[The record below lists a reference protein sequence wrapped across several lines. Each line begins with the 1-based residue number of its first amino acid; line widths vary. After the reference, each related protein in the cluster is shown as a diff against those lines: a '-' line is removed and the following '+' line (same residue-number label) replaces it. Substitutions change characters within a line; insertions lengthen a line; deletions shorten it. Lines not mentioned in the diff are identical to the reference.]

1 MSRSGDRMS
10 SSDVSRAGGPVER
23 DIEQAITALKK
34 GAYLLKYGRR
44 GKPKFCPFRLA
55 NLRFGAA
62 PSKIKICGCT
72 RTCAGKSGRL
82 SYILVAEFYPC
93 YLQSCTQVLEH
104 VNADLKCYEICKDKE
119 EAEVWFSG
127 LKALISHGH
136 QRKWRTESRSD
147 GISSGANSPRTYTRR
162 SSPLHSPFGRP
173 LYELI
178 FVLKL
183 LEHEINHS
191 SLQQDGAD
199 QLRLHS
205 PYESPPKNGLDKAF
219 ADVVLYAMPPK
230 GFFPSDTASG
240 SVHSV
245 SSGGSDGLHGHMKGM
260 GVDAFRVSLSSAVSS
275 SSQGSGHDDGDAMGD
290 VFIWGEGTGDSV
302 MGGGPHRV
310 GSSFSAKMD
319 ALLPKAL
326 ESAVVL
332 DVQNIACGVRH
343 AALVTKQGEMFSWGE
358 ESGGRLGHGV
368 DADVLHPKLIDA
380 LSNTNIELVACGEY
394 HSCAVTL
401 SGDLYTWGDGHFGL
415 LGHGN
420 EVSHWVPKR
429 VNGPLEGIH
438 VSSIS
443 CGPWHTAVVTSAGQ
457 LFTFGDGTF
466 GVLGHGDR
474 KSVSKPREVESLR
487 GLRTVRAACGVW
499 HTAAVVEVMVGSSS
513 SSNCSSGKLFTW
525 GDGDKGRLGHGDKEP
540 KLVPTC
546 VAALVEPNFCQVSCG
561 HSLTVA
567 LTTAGHVY
575 TMGSPVYGQLGN
587 PQADGKHPS
596 RVEGKLVKN
605 FVEEIACGAYHVAV
619 LTSRTEVYTWG
630 KGANGRLGHGDT
642 DDRNFPTLVEA
653 LKDKQV
659 KSIACGTNFTAA
671 ICLHKWVSGVDQ
683 SMCSGCRLPF
693 NFKRKRHNCYNCGL
707 VFCHSCSSKK
717 SLRAS
722 MAPNPNKPYRVC
734 DNCFNK
740 LKKAIETDTSSQSS
754 VRRGSMNQGING
766 IIDKDEKLDT
776 RSRPNLARF
785 SSMESLKPGES
796 RFSKRNKKLEF
807 NSSRVSPIPN
817 GSSQWGSALN
827 ISKSFNPVFGS
838 SKKFF
843 SASVPGSRI
852 VSRAT
857 SPISRRVSPPRS
869 TTPTPTLGGLTSPKI
884 VLDDTKMTNE
894 CLSQEVIKLRAQQ
907 NAMIESFD
915 SESFFRNAL
924 YWTSPLNQADYPL
937 PFALLHVET
946 LTCKAQ
952 LQEVELERTTKQLK
966 EAIAIAGEETAKC
979 KAAKEVIKSLTAQI
993 VVPSIAE
1000 DSISQFS
1007 WNFGVNALEMLVS
1020 TLFSRGGY
1028 VSAYDGRSSY
1038 MVSSLLMLYSVLQ
1051 LKEMAERLPV
1061 GSARNTKSPPFTS
1074 LGLPSIPHDVANATF
1089 DRVNGQDLES
1099 NESNN
1104 LLLSNGSSTASYRSL
1119 GHSRLGHTEATMR
1132 NGNKTKE
1139 SDSRNENEWVEQDEP
1154 GVYITLT
1161 SLPGGLKDLKRVRF
1175 SRKRFSEK
1183 QAEQWW
1189 AENRARVYE
1198 QYNVRMVDKSSVGV
1212 GSEDLAH

>member
-1 MSRSGDRMS
+1 MPRSDRMN
-10 SSDVSRAGGPVER
+10 SDVSRTGGPVER

-55 NLRFGAA
+55 NDESVLIWFSGKEEKHLKLSHVSRIISGQ
-62 PSKIKICGCT
+62 
-72 RTCAGKSGRL
+72 RTPIFQR
-82 SYILVAEFYPC
+82 YPRPEKE
-93 YLQSCTQVLEH
+93 YQSFSLIYSDRSL
-104 VNADLKCYEICKDKE
+104 DLICKDKD

-127 LKALISHGH
+127 LKALISRSH

-147 GISSGANSPRTYTRR
+147 GVSSEANSPRTYTRR
-162 SSPLHSPFGRP
+162 SSPLHSPFG
-173 LYELI
+173 
-178 FVLKL
+178 
-183 LEHEINHS
+183 S
-191 SLQQDGAD
+191 GDSLQKDGND
-199 QLRLHS
+199 QFRLHT
-205 PYESPPKNGLDKAF
+205 PYDSPPKNGMDKAF
-219 ADVVLYAMPPK
+219 SDVILYTMPPR
-230 GFFPSDTASG
+230 GFFPSDSASG
-240 SVHSV
+240 SVHSL
-245 SSGGSDGLHGHMKGM
+245 SSGSDGLHGQMKAMGM
-260 GVDAFRVSLSSAVSS
+260 DAFRVSLSSAVSS
-275 SSQGSGHDDGDAMGD
+275 SSQGSGHDDGDALGD
-290 VFIWGEGTGDSV
+290 VFIWGEGTGDGV
-302 MGGGPHRV
+302 LGGGPHRI
-310 GSSFSAKMD
+310 GCCSGNKLDS
-319 ALLPKAL
+319 LLPKAL

-332 DVQNIACGVRH
+332 DVQNIACGGRH
-343 AALVTKQGEMFSWGE
+343 AALVTKQGEIFSWGE

-368 DADVLHPKLIDA
+368 DSDVLQPKLIDG
-380 LSNTNIELVACGEY
+380 LSNTNIELVACGER
-394 HSCAVTL
+394 HTCAVTL

-443 CGPWHTAVVTSAGQ
+443 CGPWHTAIVTSAGQ
-457 LFTFGDGTF
+457 LYTFGDGTF

-474 KSVSKPREVESLR
+474 RSISRPREVESLK

-499 HTAAVVEVMVGSSS
+499 HTAAVVEVMVGNSS

-546 VAALVEPNFCQVSCG
+546 VAALVDPNFCQVACG

-567 LTTAGHVY
+567 LTTSGHVY

-587 PQADGKHPS
+587 PQADGKLPC
-596 RVEGKLVKN
+596 RVEGKLAKS

-642 DDRNFPTLVEA
+642 DDRNFPTLLEA

-659 KSIACGTNFTAA
+659 KSVACGTNFTAA
-671 ICLHKWVSGVDQ
+671 ICLHKGVSGVDQ

-734 DNCFNK
+734 DNCFSK
-740 LKKAIETDTSSQSS
+740 LKKSIETDASSHSS
-754 VRRGSMNQGING
+754 VGRRGSINQGLSA
-766 IIDKDEKLDT
+766 IIDKDEKVDVK
-776 RSRPNLARF
+776 SRPHLARF
-785 SSMESLKPGES
+785 SSMESLKQVES
-796 RFSKRNKKLEF
+796 RSSKRNKKLEF

-817 GSSQWGSALN
+817 GNSQWGALN
-827 ISKSFNPVFGS
+827 ISKSFTGS

-857 SPISRRVSPPRS
+857 SPISRRPSPPRS
-869 TTPTPTLGGLTSPKI
+869 TTPTPTLGGLTSPKV
-884 VLDDTKMTNE
+884 VLDDAKMTNDS
-894 CLSQEVIKLRAQQ
+894 LSQEVIKLRAQ
-907 NAMIESFD
+907 
-915 SESFFRNAL
+915 
-924 YWTSPLNQADYPL
+924 
-937 PFALLHVET
+937 VEN
-946 LTCKAQ
+946 LTRKAQ
-952 LQEVELERTTKQLK
+952 LQELELERTNKQLK
-966 EAIAIAGEETAKC
+966 EAIAIAGEESAKC
-979 KAAKEVIKSLTAQI
+979 KAAKEVIKSLTAQ
-993 VVPSIAE
+993 
-1000 DSISQFS
+1000 
-1007 WNFGVNALEMLVS
+1007 
-1020 TLFSRGGY
+1020 
-1028 VSAYDGRSSY
+1028 
-1038 MVSSLLMLYSVLQ
+1038 

-1061 GSARNTKSPPFTS
+1061 GAARNIKSPPLTL
-1074 LGLPSIPHDVANATF
+1074 LGSNPISGDAPNASIDKLHGPAS
-1089 DRVNGQDLES
+1089 GLELES
-1099 NESNN
+1099 NGVNN
-1104 LLLSNGSSTASYRSL
+1104 QLLPNGSSTNSNRSSGHNKQ
-1119 GHSRLGHTEATMR
+1119 GHSEAAAR
-1132 NGNKTKE
+1132 NGGRTRE
-1139 SDSRNENEWVEQDEP
+1139 GDSRNENEWVEQDEP

-1161 SLPGGLKDLKRVRF
+1161 SLPGGAKDLKRVRF

-1183 QAEQWW
+1183 QAELWW
-1189 AENRARVYE
+1189 AENRARVHE

>member
-1 MSRSGDRMS
+1 MSRNGDRMS
-10 SSDVSRAGGPVER
+10 NPDASRAGGPVER

-34 GAYLLKYGRR
+34 GAHLLKYGRR
-44 GKPKFCPFRLA
+44 GKPKFCPFRLS
-55 NLRFGAA
+55 NDESVLIWFSGKEEKHLKLSHVSRIISGQ
-62 PSKIKICGCT
+62 
-72 RTCAGKSGRL
+72 RTPIFQR
-82 SYILVAEFYPC
+82 YPRPEKE
-93 YLQSCTQVLEH
+93 YQSFSLIY
-104 VNADLKCYEICKDKE
+104 NDRSLDLICKDKE

-127 LKALISHGH
+127 LKALISRGH

-147 GISSGANSPRTYTRR
+147 GISSGATSPRTYTRR
-162 SSPLHSPFGRP
+162 SSPLNSPFGSGDSMQ
-173 LYELI
+173 
-178 FVLKL
+178 K
-183 LEHEINHS
+183 
-191 SLQQDGAD
+191 DGAG

-205 PYESPPKNGLDKAF
+205 PYDSPPKNGLDKAF
-219 ADVVLYAMPPK
+219 SDVILYAVPPK
-230 GFFPSDTASG
+230 GFFPSDSATG
-240 SVHSV
+240 SVHSI
-245 SSGGSDGLHGHMKGM
+245 SSGGSDGMHGHIKGM

-275 SSQGSGHDDGDAMGD
+275 SSQGSGHDDGDALGD
-290 VFIWGEGTGDSV
+290 VFMWGEGTGDGII
-302 MGGGPHRV
+302 GGGPYKV
-310 GSSFSAKMD
+310 GSCLGAKMD
-319 ALLPKAL
+319 SFLPKAL

-332 DVQNIACGVRH
+332 DVQNIACGGRH
-343 AALVTKQGEMFSWGE
+343 AALVTKQGEIFSWGE

-368 DADVLHPKLIDA
+368 DSDVLHPKLIDA

-401 SGDLYTWGDGHFGL
+401 SGDLYTWGEGHFGL

-474 KSVSKPREVESLR
+474 ESVSKPREVESLK

-525 GDGDKGRLGHGDKEP
+525 GDGDKGRLGHGDKES

-546 VAALVEPNFCQVSCG
+546 VAALVEPNFCQVACG
-561 HSLTVA
+561 HSMTVA
-567 LTTAGHVY
+567 LTTSGHVY

-587 PQADGKHPS
+587 PQADGKLPS
-596 RVEGKLVKN
+596 RVEGKLGKS

-630 KGANGRLGHGDT
+630 KGANGRLGHGDA
-642 DDRNFPTLVEA
+642 DDRNSPTLVEA

-740 LKKAIETDTSSQSS
+740 LKKAIETDTSSHSS
-754 VRRGSMNQGING
+754 ISRRGSMNQVIND
-766 IIDKDEKLDT
+766 IIDKDDKLDI
-776 RSRPNLARF
+776 RSRPQLARF
-785 SSMESLKPGES
+785 SSMESLKQGES
-796 RFSKRNKKLEF
+796 RTSKRNKKLEF

-817 GSSQWGSALN
+817 GSTQWGSQN

-857 SPISRRVSPPRS
+857 SPISRRGSPPRS
-869 TTPTPTLGGLTSPKI
+869 TTPTPTLGGLTSPKV
-884 VLDDTKMTNE
+884 VLDDAKMINDS
-894 CLSQEVIKLRAQQ
+894 LSQEVIKLREQV
-907 NAMIESFD
+907 ES
-915 SESFFRNAL
+915 
-924 YWTSPLNQADYPL
+924 
-937 PFALLHVET
+937 
-946 LTCKAQ
+946 LTRKAQ

-979 KAAKEVIKSLTAQI
+979 KAAKEVIKSLTAQ
-993 VVPSIAE
+993 
-1000 DSISQFS
+1000 
-1007 WNFGVNALEMLVS
+1007 
-1020 TLFSRGGY
+1020 
-1028 VSAYDGRSSY
+1028 
-1038 MVSSLLMLYSVLQ
+1038 

-1061 GSARNTKSPPFTS
+1061 GSSRNMKSPPFTPHGAS
-1074 LGLPSIPHDVANATF
+1074 LSSDVSNASF
-1089 DRVNGQDLES
+1089 NGINGQINGQELEPY
-1099 NESNN
+1099 ESNN
-1104 LLLSNGSSTASYRSL
+1104 LLLSNGSSTASNRSL
-1119 GHSRLGHTEATMR
+1119 VQNRQGNAEAMTR
-1132 NGNKTKE
+1132 NGNRSKE

>member
-1 MSRSGDRMS
+1 MTSRNGDRMS
-10 SSDVSRAGGPVER
+10 NPDVSRAGGPVER

-34 GAYLLKYGRR
+34 GAHLLKYGRR

-55 NLRFGAA
+55 N
-62 PSKIKICGCT
+62 
-72 RTCAGKSGRL
+72 
-82 SYILVAEFYPC
+82 
-93 YLQSCTQVLEH
+93 
-104 VNADLKCYEICKDKE
+104 ICKDKE

-127 LKALISHGH
+127 LKALISRGH

-147 GISSGANSPRTYTRR
+147 GISSGATSPRTYTRR
-162 SSPLHSPFGRP
+162 SSPLNSPFG
-173 LYELI
+173 
-178 FVLKL
+178 
-183 LEHEINHS
+183 S
-191 SLQQDGAD
+191 ADGLQKDGAA

-205 PYESPPKNGLDKAF
+205 PYDSPPKSGVDKAF
-219 ADVVLYAMPPK
+219 SDVIMYAVPSK
-230 GFFPSDTASG
+230 GYFPSDSASG
-240 SVHSV
+240 SIHSV
-245 SSGGSDGLHGHMKGM
+245 SSGGSDGIHGHMKGM

-275 SSQGSGHDDGDAMGD
+275 SSQGSGHDDADALGD
-290 VFIWGEGTGDSV
+290 VFIWGEGTGDGI
-302 MGGGPHRV
+302 MGGGPNRV
-310 GSSFSAKMD
+310 GSSFGVKMD
-319 ALLPKAL
+319 SLLPKAL

-332 DVQNIACGVRH
+332 DVQNIACGGRH
-343 AALVTKQGEMFSWGE
+343 ASLVTKQGEIFSWGE
-358 ESGGRLGHGV
+358 ELGGRLGHGV
-368 DADVLHPKLIDA
+368 DSDVLHPKLIDA
-380 LSNTNIELVACGEY
+380 LSNTNIEFVACGEY

-401 SGDLYTWGDGHFGL
+401 SGDLYTWGDGHFGI

-474 KSVSKPREVESLR
+474 ESVSIPREVESLK

-499 HTAAVVEVMVGSSS
+499 HTAAVVEVMVGNSS

-525 GDGDKGRLGHGDKEP
+525 GDGDKGRLGHGDKES

-546 VAALVEPNFCQVSCG
+546 VAALVEPTFCQVACG

-567 LTTAGHVY
+567 LTTSGHIY

-587 PQADGKHPS
+587 PQADGKLPS
-596 RVEGKLVKN
+596 RVEGKLAKS
-605 FVEEIACGAYHVAV
+605 FVEEIACGAYH
-619 LTSRTEVYTWG
+619 
-630 KGANGRLGHGDT
+630 GANGRLGHGDA
-642 DDRNFPTLVEA
+642 DDRNSPTLVEA

-734 DNCFNK
+734 DNCLIK
-740 LKKAIETDTSSQSS
+740 LKKAIETDTSSHSS
-754 VRRGSMNQGING
+754 VSRRGSMNPGMNG
-766 IIDKDEKLDT
+766 IIDKDEKLDI
-776 RSRPNLARF
+776 RSRPQLARF
-785 SSMESLKPGES
+785 SSMEILKQGETRS
-796 RFSKRNKKLEF
+796 SKKNKKLEF

-817 GSSQWGSALN
+817 GSSQWGANN

-857 SPISRRVSPPRS
+857 SPISRRASPPRS
-869 TTPTPTLGGLTSPKI
+869 TTPTPTLGGLTSPKV
-884 VLDDTKMTNE
+884 VLDDVKMTNDS
-894 CLSQEVIKLRAQQ
+894 LRQEVIKLRAQVE
-907 NAMIESFD
+907 N
-915 SESFFRNAL
+915 L
-924 YWTSPLNQADYPL
+924 TS
-937 PFALLHVET
+937 
-946 LTCKAQ
+946 KAQ
-952 LQEVELERTTKQLK
+952 LQEIELERTTKQLK

-979 KAAKEVIKSLTAQI
+979 KAAKEVIKSLTAQ
-993 VVPSIAE
+993 
-1000 DSISQFS
+1000 
-1007 WNFGVNALEMLVS
+1007 
-1020 TLFSRGGY
+1020 
-1028 VSAYDGRSSY
+1028 
-1038 MVSSLLMLYSVLQ
+1038 

-1061 GSARNTKSPPFTS
+1061 GSARNIKSPPLIP
-1074 LGLPSIPHDVANATF
+1074 LGSPLSNDISNASV
-1089 DRVNGQDLES
+1089 DLLNGQISGQELQPY
-1099 NESNN
+1099 ESNN
-1104 LLLSNGSSTASYRSL
+1104 QLLSNGASTASNCNLVHNRQ
-1119 GHSRLGHTEATMR
+1119 GHTETLMR
-1132 NGNKTKE
+1132 NGNRTKE
-1139 SDSRNENEWVEQDEP
+1139 SDSRSENEWVEQDEP

-1189 AENRARVYE
+1189 AENRARIYE
-1198 QYNVRMVDKSSVGV
+1198 QYNVRMVDKSSIGV
-1212 GSEDLAH
+1212 GSEV

>member
-1 MSRSGDRMS
+1 MSIADRMN
-10 SSDVSRAGGPVER
+10 SDANRAGGQVER

-44 GKPKFCPFRLA
+44 GKPKFCPFRLSNDESA
-55 NLRFGAA
+55 LIWFSGKEEKHLKLSHVSRIISGQ
-62 PSKIKICGCT
+62 
-72 RTCAGKSGRL
+72 RTPIFQR
-82 SYILVAEFYPC
+82 YPRPEKE
-93 YLQSCTQVLEH
+93 YQSFSLIY
-104 VNADLKCYEICKDKE
+104 NDRSLDLICKDKD

-127 LKALISHGH
+127 LKALISRGH

-147 GISSGANSPRTYTRR
+147 GISSGATSPRTYTRR
-162 SSPLHSPFGRP
+162 SSPLHSPFSSGD
-173 LYELI
+173 
-178 FVLKL
+178 
-183 LEHEINHS
+183 
-191 SLQQDGAD
+191 SLQKDGGD

-205 PYESPPKNGLDKAF
+205 PYESPPKKGLDKAF
-219 ADVVLYAMPPK
+219 ADVIMYAVPPK
-230 GFFPSDTASG
+230 GFFPSDSASA
-240 SVHSV
+240 SVHSL
-245 SSGGSDGLHGHMKGM
+245 SSGGSDSMHGQMKGIGM
-260 GVDAFRVSLSSAVSS
+260 DNFRVSLSSAVSS
-275 SSQGSGHDDGDAMGD
+275 SSQGSGHDDGDALGD
-290 VFIWGEGTGDSV
+290 VFIWGEGTGDGV
-302 MGGGPHRV
+302 LGGGPHRV
-310 GSSFSAKMD
+310 GSSFGAKLD
-319 ALLPKAL
+319 SLFPKAL

-332 DVQNIACGVRH
+332 DVQNIACGGRH
-343 AALVTKQGEMFSWGE
+343 AALVTKQGEIFSWGE
-358 ESGGRLGHGV
+358 ESGGRLGHGI
-368 DADVLHPKLIDA
+368 DSDVLHPKLIDS
-380 LSNTNIELVACGEY
+380 LSHSSIELVACGEN
-394 HSCAVTL
+394 HTCAVTL
-401 SGDLYTWGDGHFGL
+401 SGDLYTWGDGDFGL

-438 VSSIS
+438 VSYIS

-474 KSVSKPREVESLR
+474 KSVSKPREVESLK

-525 GDGDKGRLGHGDKEP
+525 GDGDKGRLGHGDKES

-546 VAALVEPNFCQVSCG
+546 VAALVEPNFCQVACG

-567 LTTAGHVY
+567 LTTSGHVY
-575 TMGSPVYGQLGN
+575 TMGSPVYGQLGHH
-587 PQADGKHPS
+587 QADGKLPR
-596 RVEGKLVKN
+596 RVEGKLAKS

-642 DDRNFPTLVEA
+642 DDRNSPTLVEA

-707 VFCHSCSSKK
+707 VFCHSCSSRK

-734 DNCFNK
+734 DNCFSK
-740 LKKAIETDTSSQSS
+740 LKKAMETDASSQSS
-754 VRRGSMNQGING
+754 MSRRGSMNQSLTDIT
-766 IIDKDEKLDT
+766 DKDTKLDT
-776 RSRPNLARF
+776 RSRPQLARF
-785 SSMESLKPGES
+785 STMESFKQVETRS
-796 RFSKRNKKLEF
+796 SKQKKKLEF

-817 GSSQWGSALN
+817 GTSQWGALN

-857 SPISRRVSPPRS
+857 SPISRRASPPRS

-884 VLDDTKMTNE
+884 VLDDAKWTNDG
-894 CLSQEVIKLRAQQ
+894 LSQEVIKLRAQ
-907 NAMIESFD
+907 
-915 SESFFRNAL
+915 
-924 YWTSPLNQADYPL
+924 
-937 PFALLHVET
+937 VEN
-946 LTCKAQ
+946 LTRKAQ
-952 LQEVELERTTKQLK
+952 LQEIELERTTKQLK

-979 KAAKEVIKSLTAQI
+979 KAAKEVIKSLT
-993 VVPSIAE
+993 S
-1000 DSISQFS
+1000 
-1007 WNFGVNALEMLVS
+1007 
-1020 TLFSRGGY
+1020 
-1028 VSAYDGRSSY
+1028 
-1038 MVSSLLMLYSVLQ
+1038 Q

-1061 GSARNTKSPPFTS
+1061 GASRNIKSPTS
-1074 LGLPSIPHDVANATF
+1074 FSSGSNLTASDIPNGCF
-1089 DRVNGQDLES
+1089 DRVHSQLTFQDVEPNVS
-1099 NESNN
+1099 NSQ
-1104 LLLSNGSSTASYRSL
+1104 LLSNGSSNVSNRNAVQNRQGFPEPT
-1119 GHSRLGHTEATMR
+1119 TR
-1132 NGNKTKE
+1132 NGGRTKE
-1139 SDSRNENEWVEQDEP
+1139 GDSRNENEWVEQDEP

-1161 SLPGGLKDLKRVRF
+1161 SLPAGVKDLKRVRF

-1189 AENRARVYE
+1189 AENRARVYD
-1198 QYNVRMVDKSSVGV
+1198 QYNVRMGDKSSIGTV
-1212 GSEDLAH
+1212 SEDLAH

>member
-1 MSRSGDRMS
+1 MSRNGDRMS
-10 SSDVSRAGGPVER
+10 NPDVSRAGGPVER

-34 GAYLLKYGRR
+34 GAHLLKYGRR

-55 NLRFGAA
+55 NDESVLIWFSGKEEKHLKLSHVSRIVSGQ
-62 PSKIKICGCT
+62 
-72 RTCAGKSGRL
+72 RTPIFQR
-82 SYILVAEFYPC
+82 YPRPEKE
-93 YLQSCTQVLEH
+93 YQSFSLIY
-104 VNADLKCYEICKDKE
+104 NDRSLDLICKDKE

-127 LKALISHGH
+127 LKALISRGH
-136 QRKWRTESRSD
+136 QRKWRTETRSD
-147 GISSGANSPRTYTRR
+147 GISSGANSPRAYTRR
-162 SSPLHSPFGRP
+162 SSPLNSPFG
-173 LYELI
+173 
-178 FVLKL
+178 
-183 LEHEINHS
+183 S
-191 SLQQDGAD
+191 DSLQKDGAQDGAG

-205 PYESPPKNGLDKAF
+205 PYDSPPKNGVDKAF
-219 ADVVLYAMPPK
+219 SDVVLYAVPPK
-230 GFFPSDTASG
+230 VFFPSDSASA
-240 SVHSV
+240 SVHSI
-245 SSGGSDGLHGHMKGM
+245 SSGGSDGMHGHMKGM

-275 SSQGSGHDDGDAMGD
+275 SSQGSGHDDGDALGD
-290 VFIWGEGTGDSV
+290 VFMWGEGTGDGTV
-302 MGGGPHRV
+302 GGGLQRV
-310 GSSFSAKMD
+310 GSSLGVKMD
-319 ALLPKAL
+319 SLLPKAL

-332 DVQNIACGVRH
+332 DVQNIACGGRH
-343 AALVTKQGEMFSWGE
+343 ASLVSKQGEIFSWGE
-358 ESGGRLGHGV
+358 ELGGRLGHGV
-368 DADVLHPKLIDA
+368 DSDVLHPKLIDA

-401 SGDLYTWGDGHFGL
+401 SGDLYTWGDGHFGI

-474 KSVSKPREVESLR
+474 ESVSKPREVESLK

-546 VAALVEPNFCQVSCG
+546 VAALVEPNFCRVACG

-567 LTTAGHVY
+567 LTTSGHVY

-587 PQADGKHPS
+587 PQADGKLPS
-596 RVEGKLVKN
+596 RVEGKLVKS

-619 LTSRTEVYTWG
+619 LSSRTEVYTWG
-630 KGANGRLGHGDT
+630 KGANGRLGHGDV
-642 DDRNFPTLVEA
+642 DDRNSPTLVEA

-707 VFCHSCSSKK
+707 VFCHSCSNKK

-740 LKKAIETDTSSQSS
+740 LKKAIETDTSSHSS
-754 VRRGSMNQGING
+754 ISRRGNMNQGTSDVA
-766 IIDKDEKLDT
+766 DKDDS
-776 RSRPNLARF
+776 RSRPQLTRF
-785 SSMESLKPGES
+785 SSMESLKQGEIRS
-796 RFSKRNKKLEF
+796 SKKNKKLEF

-817 GSSQWGSALN
+817 GSSQWGA
-827 ISKSFNPVFGS
+827 SKSFNPVFGS

-857 SPISRRVSPPRS
+857 SPISRRASPPRS
-869 TTPTPTLGGLTSPKI
+869 TTPTPTLGGLASPKL
-884 VLDDTKMTNE
+884 VMDDVKMTNDG
-894 CLSQEVIKLRAQQ
+894 LSQEVIKLRAQ
-907 NAMIESFD
+907 
-915 SESFFRNAL
+915 
-924 YWTSPLNQADYPL
+924 
-937 PFALLHVET
+937 VEG
-946 LTCKAQ
+946 LTRKAQ
-952 LQEVELERTTKQLK
+952 LQETELERTTKQLK
-966 EAIAIAGEETAKC
+966 EAIAVAGEESAKC
-979 KAAKEVIKSLTAQI
+979 KAAKEVIKSLTAQ
-993 VVPSIAE
+993 
-1000 DSISQFS
+1000 
-1007 WNFGVNALEMLVS
+1007 
-1020 TLFSRGGY
+1020 
-1028 VSAYDGRSSY
+1028 
-1038 MVSSLLMLYSVLQ
+1038 

-1061 GSARNTKSPPFTS
+1061 GSARNIKSPPFTPLSPS
-1074 LGLPSIPHDVANATF
+1074 LLNDVSNVSIDLP
-1089 DRVNGQDLES
+1089 NGQINGQELQPY
-1099 NESNN
+1099 ESNN
-1104 LLLSNGSSTASYRSL
+1104 LLSNGSSTASNRSSVQ
-1119 GHSRLGHTEATMR
+1119 SRQGSQTEAMMR
-1132 NGNKTKE
+1132 NGNRTKE
-1139 SDSRNENEWVEQDEP
+1139 SDSRNETEWVEQDEP

-1161 SLPGGLKDLKRVRF
+1161 SLSGGLKDLKRVRF

-1189 AENRARVYE
+1189 AENRARVY
-1198 QYNVRMVDKSSVGV
+1198 QVYNIRMVDKSSVGV
-1212 GSEDLAH
+1212 GSEDLS

>member
-1 MSRSGDRMS
+1 MSIADIMN
-10 SSDVSRAGGPVER
+10 SDANRAGGQVER

-44 GKPKFCPFRLA
+44 GKPKFCPFRLSNDESA
-55 NLRFGAA
+55 LIWFSGKEEKHLKLSHVSRIISGQ
-62 PSKIKICGCT
+62 
-72 RTCAGKSGRL
+72 RT
-82 SYILVAEFYPC
+82 
-93 YLQSCTQVLEH
+93 
-104 VNADLKCYEICKDKE
+104 ICKDKD

-127 LKALISHGH
+127 LKALISRGH

-147 GISSGANSPRTYTRR
+147 GISSGATSPRTYTRR
-162 SSPLHSPFGRP
+162 SSPLHSPFSSGD
-173 LYELI
+173 
-178 FVLKL
+178 
-183 LEHEINHS
+183 
-191 SLQQDGAD
+191 SLQKDGGD
-199 QLRLHS
+199 QLRIHS

-219 ADVVLYAMPPK
+219 ADVILYAVPPK
-230 GFFPSDTASG
+230 GFFPSDSASA
-240 SVHSV
+240 SVNSL
-245 SSGGSDGLHGHMKGM
+245 SSGGSDSMHGQMKGT
-260 GVDAFRVSLSSAVSS
+260 GVDNFRVSLSSAVSS
-275 SSQGSGHDDGDAMGD
+275 SSQGSGHDDGDALGD
-290 VFIWGEGTGDSV
+290 VFIWGEGTGDGV
-302 MGGGPHRV
+302 LGGGSHRV
-310 GSSFSAKMD
+310 SSSFGGKLDS
-319 ALLPKAL
+319 LFPKAL

-332 DVQNIACGVRH
+332 DVQNIACGGRH
-343 AALVTKQGEMFSWGE
+343 AALVTKQGEIFSWGE
-358 ESGGRLGHGV
+358 ESGGRLGHGI
-368 DADVLHPKLIDA
+368 DSDVLHPKLIDS
-380 LSNTNIELVACGEY
+380 LSHSNIELVACGEN
-394 HSCAVTL
+394 HTCAVTL
-401 SGDLYTWGDGHFGL
+401 SGDLYTWGDSDFGL

-438 VSSIS
+438 VSYIS

-474 KSVSKPREVESLR
+474 KSVSKPREVESLK

-525 GDGDKGRLGHGDKEP
+525 GDGDKGRLGHGDKES

-546 VAALVEPNFCQVSCG
+546 VAALVEPNFCQVACG

-567 LTTAGHVY
+567 LTTSGHVY
-575 TMGSPVYGQLGN
+575 TMGSPVYGQLGHH
-587 PQADGKHPS
+587 QTDGKLPR
-596 RVEGKLVKN
+596 RVEGKLAKS

-642 DDRNFPTLVEA
+642 DDRNSPTLVEA

-707 VFCHSCSSKK
+707 VFCHSCSSRK

-734 DNCFNK
+734 DSCFSK
-740 LKKAIETDTSSQSS
+740 LKKAMETDASSQSS
-754 VRRGSMNQGING
+754 MSRRGSMNQSLTDTT
-766 IIDKDEKLDT
+766 DKDTKLDT
-776 RSRPNLARF
+776 RSRPQLARF
-785 SSMESLKPGES
+785 SSMESFKQVDTRS
-796 RFSKRNKKLEF
+796 SKQKKKLEF

-817 GSSQWGSALN
+817 GSSQWGALN

-857 SPISRRVSPPRS
+857 SPISRRASPPRS

-884 VLDDTKMTNE
+884 VLDDAKRTNDG
-894 CLSQEVIKLRAQQ
+894 LSQEVIKLRAQ
-907 NAMIESFD
+907 
-915 SESFFRNAL
+915 
-924 YWTSPLNQADYPL
+924 
-937 PFALLHVET
+937 VEN
-946 LTCKAQ
+946 LMRKAQ
-952 LQEVELERTTKQLK
+952 LQEMELERTTKQLK

-979 KAAKEVIKSLTAQI
+979 KAAKEVIKSLT
-993 VVPSIAE
+993 S
-1000 DSISQFS
+1000 
-1007 WNFGVNALEMLVS
+1007 
-1020 TLFSRGGY
+1020 
-1028 VSAYDGRSSY
+1028 
-1038 MVSSLLMLYSVLQ
+1038 Q

-1061 GSARNTKSPPFTS
+1061 GASRNIKSPSSFSSGSNLTAS
-1074 LGLPSIPHDVANATF
+1074 DISNGCI
-1089 DRVNGQDLES
+1089 DRVHSQLTFQDVES
-1099 NESNN
+1099 NVSNSQ
-1104 LLLSNGSSTASYRSL
+1104 LLSNGSSNVSNRSAVQNRQ
-1119 GHSRLGHTEATMR
+1119 GFPEPTTR
-1132 NGNKTKE
+1132 NGARTKE
-1139 SDSRNENEWVEQDEP
+1139 GDSRNENEWVEQDEP

-1161 SLPGGLKDLKRVRF
+1161 SLPGGVKDLKRVRF

-1189 AENRARVYE
+1189 AENRPRVYE
-1198 QYNVRMVDKSSVGV
+1198 QYNVRMGDKSSIGT
-1212 GSEDLAH
+1212 GEEDHILRLVWLLKSVRW

>member
-1 MSRSGDRMS
+1 MASDLSRT
-10 SSDVSRAGGPVER
+10 GPVER

-44 GKPKFCPFRLA
+44 GKPKDESVLIWYSGNDEKHLKLSHVSRIIS
-55 NLRFGAA
+55 GQ
-62 PSKIKICGCT
+62 
-72 RTCAGKSGRL
+72 RTPIFQR
-82 SYILVAEFYPC
+82 YPRPEKE
-93 YLQSCTQVLEH
+93 YQSFSLIY
-104 VNADLKCYEICKDKE
+104 NDRSLDLICKDKD

-127 LKALISHGH
+127 LKALISRSH

-147 GISSGANSPRTYTRR
+147 GIPSEANSPRTYTRR
-162 SSPLHSPFGRP
+162 SSPLNSPFGS
-173 LYELI
+173 
-178 FVLKL
+178 
-183 LEHEINHS
+183 ND
-191 SLQQDGAD
+191 SLQKEGGDH
-199 QLRLHS
+199 LRLHT
-205 PYESPPKNGLDKAF
+205 PYDSPPKNGLDKAYS
-219 ADVVLYAMPPK
+219 DMMLYAVPPK
-230 GFFPSDTASG
+230 GFFPPDSASASG
-240 SVHSV
+240 HSV
-245 SSGGSDGLHGHMKGM
+245 SSGGSDSIHGHMKAM
-260 GVDAFRVSLSSAVSS
+260 TVDAFRVSLSSAVSS
-275 SSQGSGHDDGDAMGD
+275 SSQGSGHDDGDALGD
-290 VFIWGEGTGDSV
+290 VFIWGEATGDGV
-302 MGGGPHRV
+302 LGGGPNRV
-310 GSSFSAKMD
+310 GSCFSVKLD
-319 ALLPKAL
+319 SLLPKAL

-332 DVQNIACGVRH
+332 DVQNIACGGRH
-343 AALVTKQGEMFSWGE
+343 AALVTKQGEIFSWGE

-368 DADVLHPKLIDA
+368 DSDVLHPKLVDS
-380 LSNTNIELVACGEY
+380 LSNMNIELVACGEY
-394 HSCAVTL
+394 HTCAVTL
-401 SGDLYTWGDGHFGL
+401 SGDLYTWGDGTYNFGL

-438 VSSIS
+438 VSYIS
-443 CGPWHTAVVTSAGQ
+443 CGPWHTAIVTSSGQ

-474 KSVSKPREVESLR
+474 TSISIPREVESLK

-499 HTAAVVEVMVGSSS
+499 HTAAVVEVMVGNSS
-513 SSNCSSGKLFTW
+513 SSNCSLGKLFTW
-525 GDGDKGRLGHGDKEP
+525 GDGDKGRLGHGDKEA

-546 VAALVEPNFCQVSCG
+546 VAALVEPNFCQVACG

-567 LTTAGHVY
+567 LTTGGHVY

-587 PQADGKHPS
+587 PHADGKLPT
-596 RVEGKLVKN
+596 RVEGKLRS

-619 LTSRTEVYTWG
+619 LTSKTEVYTWG

-642 DDRNFPTLVEA
+642 DDRNSPSQVEA

-717 SLRAS
+717 SLKAS

-740 LKKAIETDTSSQSS
+740 LRKATETDASSQSS
-754 VRRGSMNQGING
+754 VGRRGSINQGPNEF
-766 IIDKDEKLDT
+766 IDKDEKLDS
-776 RSRPNLARF
+776 RSRAQLARF
-785 SSMESLKPGES
+785 SSMESFKQSES
-796 RFSKRNKKLEF
+796 RSKRNKKLEF
-807 NSSRVSPIPN
+807 NSSRVSPVPN
-817 GSSQWGSALN
+817 GSSQWGVLN
-827 ISKSFNPVFGS
+827 VSKSFNPMFGS

-857 SPISRRVSPPRS
+857 SPISRRPSPPRS

-884 VLDDTKMTNE
+884 VVDDAKRTNDS
-894 CLSQEVIKLRAQQ
+894 LSQEVIKLRAQ
-907 NAMIESFD
+907 
-915 SESFFRNAL
+915 
-924 YWTSPLNQADYPL
+924 
-937 PFALLHVET
+937 VEN
-946 LTCKAQ
+946 LTRKAQ

-979 KAAKEVIKSLTAQI
+979 KAAKEVIKSLTAQ
-993 VVPSIAE
+993 
-1000 DSISQFS
+1000 
-1007 WNFGVNALEMLVS
+1007 
-1020 TLFSRGGY
+1020 
-1028 VSAYDGRSSY
+1028 
-1038 MVSSLLMLYSVLQ
+1038 
-1051 LKEMAERLPV
+1051 LKDMAERLPV
-1061 GSARNTKSPPFTS
+1061 GAARNIKSPSFTS
-1074 LGLPSIPHDVANATF
+1074 FGSSPAFNDIPNISLDRLTVQTALPEP
-1089 DRVNGQDLES
+1089 ES
-1099 NESNN
+1099 YGSNN
-1104 LLLSNGSSTASYRSL
+1104 LLLSNGSGTASTRSSGYTKQ
-1119 GHSRLGHTEATMR
+1119 GHLEAATR
-1132 NGNKTKE
+1132 NGSRMKE
-1139 SDSRNENEWVEQDEP
+1139 GESRNDNEWVEQDEA

-1161 SLPGGLKDLKRVRF
+1161 SLPGGVKDLKRVRF

-1198 QYNVRMVDKSSVGV
+1198 QYNVRMIDKSSVGV